1 MTRTKRV
8 MNILKG
14 IWLIFLAMIL
24 FTIPVEGIYIVIIIV
39 GFSLMI
45 KGIGTIWFYIQM
57 ARSMV
62 GGRMTLY
69 RGIITLDLGLFIMT
83 LAGQQGVY
91 LILCTTAINA
101 VAGIFSI
108 LRANEARKIGS
119 RQWLISLGHGLL
131 LIALMVIV
139 IVSWIVQDEPILATY
154 VYAFSL
160 ILSALKLITDSFKKT
175 AIAYIP

>member
-1 MTRTKRV
+1 
-8 MNILKG
+8 
-14 IWLIFLAMIL
+14 
-24 FTIPVEGIYIVIIIV
+24 
-39 GFSLMI
+39 
-45 KGIGTIWFYIQM
+45 
-57 ARSMV
+57 MV

-69 RGIITLDLGLFIMT
+69 RGIITLDLGLFVLT

-119 RQWLISLGHGLL
+119 YQWLKSIGHGLL
-131 LIALMVIV
+131 LIALMIIV
-139 IVSWIVQDEPILATY
+139 IFSWIFQNEPILATY

-160 ILSALKLITDSFKKT
+160 VLSALKLITDSFKKT